1 MAGLVD
7 NSVTYTGKDAEGFY
21 SKALLTGNTKDVIR
35 KVPNVKTKIKLGS
48 LDLGNILQPDGCSV
62 DESGTY
68 TLGQKT
74 LEVCDFA
81 FNVPMCEKDFEGNY
95 LSEGLK
101 PGSNQDQNFPST
113 FVDYLFNLVA
123 EVISKELEALIWSG
137 DTAGSPASLC
147 DGFIKKFLADSDV
160 VDVAT
165 PLTLTDSNIV
175 GELKRITKAIPKA
188 VKNKGKEAVKIF
200 MSIEAFD
207 LYEDALI
214 TANPALYAFDMSEI
228 KKKFKGYEIIV
239 SPGMPDNTIVVCDPM
254 NLWYGFDLMDD
265 EKQVEFIKNPL
276 AGQGKKSNITGS
288 LKWGVQYG
296 EGTEIVLYGTGS

>member
-1 MAGLVD
+1 MTGLVD

-21 SKALLTGNTKDVIR
+21 STALLTGNTIDAIR
-35 KVPNVKTKIKLGS
+35 NIPNVKSKIKLGS
-48 LDLGNILQPDGCSV
+48 LNLGNILQPDSCSV

-101 PGSNQDQNFPST
+101 PGSNVDQNFPAT
-113 FVDYLFNLVA
+113 FVDYLFDLVA
-123 EVISKELEALIWSG
+123 QVISKELEALIWSG
-137 DTAGSPASLC
+137 DVAGSPASLC
-147 DGFIKKFLADSDV
+147 DGFIKKFLADATV
-160 VDVAT
+160 IDVAT
-165 PLTLTDSNIV
+165 PTTLTAGNIVAELLTITQAIPLTL
-175 GELKRITKAIPKA
+175 
-188 VKNKGKEAVKIF
+188 KNKGKEAVKMF

-214 TANPALYAFDMSEI
+214 AANPALYAYDTTTI
-228 KKKFKGYEIIV
+228 KKQFKGYEIIV
-239 SPGMPDNTIVVCDPM
+239 SAGMPTNTIVVADPM

-265 EKQVEFIKNPL
+265 QKQIEFVKNPL
-276 AGQGKKSNITGS
+276 AGQGKKSNIVGS
-288 LKWGVQYG
+288 LKWGVQFG
-296 EGTEIVLYGTGS
+296 VGAEIVLYGTGS